1 MPSLDVT
8 KTSEALAISGG
19 YVIVVGL
26 VSFFIKEKLFV
37 GESPSGSGSTLFAS
51 KIFST

>member
-1 MPSLDVT
+1 MPSVDVT
-8 KTSEALAISGG
+8 KTSEALAVSGG

-37 GESPSGSGSTLFAS
+37 GELFGNYWHDHV
-51 KIFST
+51 IVD